1 MTNILF
7 EDAKPII
14 KKIKEQGFEAYFV
27 GGSVRDYLMNKDIH
41 DIDITTSA
49 TPDEIESIFPKTVP
63 IGKEHGTINVLFNN
77 SSYEITTFRT
87 EEEYVNHRKPNGVV
101 FVRDLYE
108 DVKRRDFTINAIA
121 MDEEYTIIDYFNGK
135 ADIEAENI
143 KTVGHAEER
152 FEEDALRIIRGL
164 RFQSQLAFTLDNKTF
179 EGMQSKIQNIEYLSI
194 ERIIVEFKKL
204 FSGKNVAVSY
214 NNLIRLNAFAY
225 IPFFSSY
232 NMTKININEPL
243 PFNLFIALI
252 QHKLT
257 NDNAQLSLLKISN
270 NEKKEIQTYNN
281 LLTSL
286 QNINTKQQLKLLI
299 YDYGLH
305 YNLTILSYSE
315 TLKQNEITLPSPI
328 IYNEQ
333 LIREVAHEM
342 PINNRSD
349 IDISGKDLIDSL
361 QQRSGP
367 WIKEA
372 LRNIE
377 IAIIDGQLTNFKPK
391 ILEWVKEHVK
401 I

>member
-14 KKIKEQGFEAYFV
+14 NKIKEHGFDAYFV

-49 TPDEIESIFPKTVP
+49 TPEEIESIFPKTVP

-121 MDEEYTIIDYFNGK
+121 MDEEYNIIDYFNGK
-135 ADIEAENI
+135 ADIKAENI
-143 KTVGHAEER
+143 KTVGHAVER

-257 NDNAQLSLLKISN
+257 NDNAQLSHLKISN

>member
-135 ADIEAENI
+135 ADIKAENI
-143 KTVGHAEER
+143 KTVGNAEER

-179 EGMQSKIQNIEYLSI
+179 EGMQSKIQNIEYLSV

-257 NDNAQLSLLKISN
+257 NDNAQLSHLKISN

-281 LLTSL
+281 LFTSL

>member
-14 KKIKEQGFEAYFV
+14 NKIKEHGFDAYFV

-49 TPDEIESIFPKTVP
+49 TPEEIESIFPKTVP

-121 MDEEYTIIDYFNGK
+121 MDEGYNIIDYFNGK
-135 ADIEAENI
+135 ADIKAENI
-143 KTVGHAEER
+143 KTVGHAVER

-257 NDNAQLSLLKISN
+257 NDNAQLSHLKISN

-372 LRNIE
+372 LRKIE

>member
-121 MDEEYTIIDYFNGK
+121 MDEEYNIIDYFNGK
-135 ADIEAENI
+135 ADIKAENI

-152 FEEDALRIIRGL
+152 FEEDSLRIIRGL

-214 NNLIRLNAFAY
+214 NNLLRLNAFAY

-232 NMTKININEPL
+232 NMTTININEPL

-257 NDNAQLSLLKISN
+257 NDNAQLSQLKISN

>member
-14 KKIKEQGFEAYFV
+14 NKIKEHGFEAYFV

-49 TPDEIESIFPKTVP
+49 TPEEIESIFPKTVP

-121 MDEEYTIIDYFNGK
+121 MDEEYNIIDYFNGK
-135 ADIEAENI
+135 ADIKAENI
-143 KTVGHAEER
+143 KTVGHAVER

-257 NDNAQLSLLKISN
+257 NDNAQLSHLKISN

>member
-214 NNLIRLNAFAY
+214 NNLIRLNAFSY

-257 NDNAQLSLLKISN
+257 NDNAQLSHLKISN

-342 PINNRSD
+342 PINNRLD

>member
-14 KKIKEQGFEAYFV
+14 KKLKEHGFEAYFV

-49 TPDEIESIFPKTVP
+49 TPDEIERIFPKTVP

-87 EEEYVNHRKPNGVV
+87 EDEYVNHRKPNGVI

-121 MDEEYTIIDYFNGK
+121 MDDAYNVIDYFNGQE
-135 ADIEAENI
+135 DIKAENI
-143 KTVGHAEER
+143 KTVGHAVER

-164 RFQSQLAFTLDNKTF
+164 RFQSQLAFSLDNKTY
-179 EGMQSKIQNIEYLSI
+179 EGMQSQIHNIEYLSI

-204 FSGKNVAVSY
+204 FAGKNAAASY
-214 NNLIRLNAFAY
+214 HNLIRLNAFAY
-225 IPFFSSY
+225 IPFFNQY
-232 NMTKININEPL
+232 DMTRIDISEPL
-243 PFNLFIALI
+243 PFNLLIALI
-252 QHKLT
+252 QNKLT
-257 NDNAQLSLLKISN
+257 SDNAQLGQLKISN
-270 NEKKEIQTYNN
+270 NEKKEIQTYND

-286 QNINTKQQLKLLI
+286 QTINTKQQLKLLI

-315 TLKQNEITLPSPI
+315 TFKQNNIALPSPI
-328 IYNEQ
+328 IFNEQ
-333 LIREVAHEM
+333 LLREVAYEI
-342 PINNRSD
+342 PIHNRSD

-377 IAIIDGQLTNFKPK
+377 IAIIDGQLTNYKPK